1 MANDGISRRHFFF
14 GTLLAGLI
22 PRAGFGSVP
31 SLKALGY
38 QSPNEKLNIAGIGAG
53 AQAFS
58 DLRQCETE
66 NIVALADVD
75 WVRGVPGFERYDK
88 ATKYKDF
95 RQMLDKEGKNIDAV
109 VVGIPDHMHTFAAL
123 WCMERGKSVYV
134 EKPLTRIASEARLL
148 RLAAQKYKVA
158 TQMGNQGYSHE
169 ATRVASEIIWAG
181 EIGDVT
187 EVHAYMSRPSWPQGM
202 TKMPA
207 PTPVP
212 STLDFDLWL
221 GTAAARPFTAG
232 DQEYKDFVTARSAA
246 RGRGMA
252 GGGAAPGA
260 AGASGAGQA
269 GAPPPGAAGGR
280 AGGGMGGGNDFG
292 FYLPFNWR
300 GFYDFGSSLIGD
312 WGVHILGPANWALGL
327 SPENLISVECIKKD
341 PLPPYT
347 FPDVFTIK
355 YEFKA
360 RKGMPP
366 VTVYWYQHTGGD
378 AYLPA
383 GMTAEEA
390 RKVPN
395 TGPQVGPANA
405 GRGGA
410 GGGAGRAAAGG
421 GAGRAAAGGG
431 APGAPGA
438 PGTPGGGQG
447 GRGGAPQGSGYN
459 CIFVGS
465 KGYLGTSGR
474 GEGVGLLPGSRWA
487 DYTLPPQ
494 FLQRSPGH
502 QRDWIRACKGGAPAC
517 SQFEIAAPYTEW
529 LVLGSAAVRVEGK
542 LLYDA
547 KTGLFTN
554 SPEANRHLQLN
565 YRKGWDVKL

>member
-1 MANDGISRRHFFF
+1 
-14 GTLLAGLI
+14 
-22 PRAGFGSVP
+22 
-31 SLKALGY
+31 
-38 QSPNEKLNIAGIGAG
+38 
-53 AQAFS
+53 
-58 DLRQCETE
+58 
-66 NIVALADVD
+66 
-75 WVRGVPGFERYDK
+75 
-88 ATKYKDF
+88 
-95 RQMLDKEGKNIDAV
+95 
-109 VVGIPDHMHTFAAL
+109 
-123 WCMERGKSVYV
+123 MERGKGVYV

-148 RLAAQKYKVA
+148 RQAAQKYRVA

-187 EVHAYMSRPSWPQGM
+187 EVHAFRGRPQWPQGM
-202 TKMPA
+202 AKTPA

-212 STLDFDLWL
+212 TTLDWDLWL
-221 GTAAARPFTAG
+221 GTATARPFTAG
-232 DQEYKDFVTARSAA
+232 DQEYKDFVAARNAA
-246 RGRGMA
+246 RGRGPGAAAGVAAAGAQAGRGDAA
-252 GGGAAPGA
+252 GGGGD
-260 AGASGAGQA
+260 
-269 GAPPPGAAGGR
+269 
-280 AGGGMGGGNDFG
+280 DFG
-292 FYLPFNWR
+292 YYLPFNWR

-327 SPENLISVECIKKD
+327 TPENLISVECIKKD
-341 PLPPYT
+341 PLPPTT
-347 FPDVFTIK
+347 FPNLFTIK

-360 RKGMPP
+360 RRGMPP
-366 VTVYWYQHTGGD
+366 VTVYWYQAEGGD
-378 AYLPA
+378 AYVPK
-383 GMTAEEA
+383 GMTVEEA
-390 RKVPN
+390 RKIPN

-410 GGGAGRAAAGG
+410 G
-421 GAGRAAAGGG
+421 RAAAGGG

-438 PGTPGGGQG
+438 AGAPGGGQG
-447 GRGGAPQGSGYN
+447 GRGGTPQGSGYN

-502 QRDWIRACKGGAPAC
+502 HRDWIRACKGGAPAC
-517 SQFEIAAPYTEW
+517 SHFDVSAPYTEW

-554 SPEANRHLQLN
+554 NAEANRHLQLN
-565 YRKGWDVKL
+565 YRAGWTVKV

>member
-1 MANDGISRRHFFF
+1 MANEGISRRHFFF
-14 GTLLAGLI
+14 GTLLAGVI
-22 PRAGFGSVP
+22 PRVGFGSVP

-53 AQAFS
+53 AQAFN

-75 WVRGVPGFERYDK
+75 WVRGETGFQRYDK

-109 VVGIPDHMHTFAAL
+109 VIGIPDHMHTFAAL
-123 WCMERGKSVYV
+123 WCMERGKGVYV

-148 RLAAQKYKVA
+148 RQAAQKYRVA

-181 EIGDVT
+181 EIGEVT
-187 EVHAYMSRPSWPQGM
+187 EVHAYRGRPSWPQGM
-202 TKMPA
+202 TKTP
-207 PTPVP
+207 PQTPVP
-212 STLDFDLWL
+212 STLDWDIWL
-221 GTAAARPFTAG
+221 GTAAFRPFTAG
-232 DQEYKDFVTARSAA
+232 DQEYKDFVAARS
-246 RGRGMA
+246 GRGGA
-252 GGGAAPGA
+252 GGGD
-260 AGASGAGQA
+260 
-269 GAPPPGAAGGR
+269 
-280 AGGGMGGGNDFG
+280 DFG

-312 WGVHILGPANWALGL
+312 WGVHILGPANWALNL
-327 SPENLISVECIKKD
+327 SPESLVSVECIKKD
-341 PLPPYT
+341 PLPPFT
-347 FPDVFTIK
+347 FPNLFTIK

-366 VTVYWYQHTGGD
+366 VTVYWYQAEGGD
-378 AYLPA
+378 AYIPK
-383 GMTAEEA
+383 GMTAAEA
-390 RKVPN
+390 RKIPN

-405 GRGGA
+405 GRAGA
-410 GGGAGRAAAGG
+410 GGGAGRAS
-421 GAGRAAAGGG
+421 AGGG
-431 APGAPGA
+431 APGAPG
-438 PGTPGGGQG
+438 G

-465 KGYLGTSGR
+465 KGYMGTSGR

-494 FLQRSPGH
+494 FLTRSPGH

-517 SQFEIAAPYTEW
+517 SHFDVAAPYTEW
-529 LVLGSAAVRVEGK
+529 LVLGSAAVRVDGT

-554 SPEANRHLQLN
+554 SAEANKHLQLN
-565 YRKGWDVKL
+565 YRKGWEVKV

>member
-1 MANDGISRRHFFF
+1 MEREHMAHNTISRRQFFF
-14 GTLLAGLI
+14 GTLLAGVI

-58 DLRQCETE
+58 DVRQCETE

-95 RQMLDKEGKNIDAV
+95 RQMLDKEGKQIDAV
-109 VVGIPDHMHTFAAL
+109 VIGIPDHMHTHAAL
-123 WCMERGKSVYV
+123 WCMERGKGVYV

-148 RLAAQKYKVA
+148 RQAAQKYKVA

-181 EIGDVT
+181 EIGDVR
-187 EVHAYMSRPSWPQGM
+187 EVHAWMSRPSWPQGM
-202 TKMPA
+202 TKTPP

-212 STLDFDLWL
+212 STLDWDLWL
-221 GTAAARPFTAG
+221 GTAAFRPFTAG
-232 DQEYKDFVTARSAA
+232 DQEYKDFVAARSAA
-246 RGRGMA
+246 RRGTMAA
-252 GGGAAPGA
+252 GGPAPGA
-260 AGASGAGQA
+260 PAGGQA
-269 GAPPPGAAGGR
+269 GGPPPGAGGAP
-280 AGGGMGGGNDFG
+280 AGGGMGGGDDFG

-312 WGVHILGPANWALGL
+312 WGVHILGPANWALAL
-327 SPENLISVECIKKD
+327 SPEYLVSVECVKKD
-341 PLPPYT
+341 PLPPFT

-366 VTVYWYQHTGGD
+366 VTVYWYQHSGGD
-378 AYLPA
+378 AYVPT
-383 GMTAEEA
+383 GMTVEDA

-395 TGPQVGPANA
+395 TGPQVGPARGSGPGGRGVAGAGAGA
-405 GRGGA
+405 GRGAADAQA
-410 GGGAGRAAAGG
+410 GGR
-421 GAGRAAAGGG
+421 
-431 APGAPGA
+431 
-438 PGTPGGGQG
+438 GGQG

-494 FLQRSPGH
+494 FLTRSPGH

-517 SQFEIAAPYTEW
+517 SHFDVAAPYTEW
-529 LVLGSAAVRVEGK
+529 LVLGSAAVRVDGK

-547 KTGLFTN
+547 KTGLFKN
-554 SPEANRHLQLN
+554 NAEANRHLQLN
-565 YRKGWDVKL
+565 YRAGWTVKV